1 MKISQ
6 KLEVRSQKSEVRSQK
21 SEVRS
26 QKLEVRSQKWAVK
39 SEKKPETK
47 LPNLKAKLFL
57 CFLTLLFMYSGVLS
71 AQFTIPEKPSFQT
84 SVYDY
89 ANVLSAEEKT
99 QLEEKLI
106 RYSDSTSTQIVV
118 ITIESLKGED
128 IGILTPRWG
137 QEWGI
142 GGSKE
147 NDNGVILLL
156 AKAERK
162 IWISPGY
169 GLEDKLTAGI
179 GGEITRNIII
189 PEFKAGSYY
198 RGLDKGA
205 DALFDVF
212 KGKYK
217 GERKSKGK
225 NFPILP
231 IIIIVVIVLVLASKN
246 KKGGGNSGNSGG
258 GPSLM
263 DVILLSSL
271 GRGGGFGGGSGGF
284 GGGSSGGGGFGGGFG
299 GGGFSGGGSGGS
311 W

>member
-1 MKISQ
+1 MKISNSKFQ
-6 KLEVRSQKSEVRSQK
+6 IPNRKGILQILFFVVCLFSFSQ
-21 SEVRS
+21 
-26 QKLEVRSQKWAVK
+26 
-39 SEKKPETK
+39 T
-47 LPNLKAKLFL
+47 F
-57 CFLTLLFMYSGVLS
+57 
-71 AQFTIPEKPSFQT
+71 AQFTIPEIPKLQT

-89 ANVLSAEEKT
+89 ANVLSADEKA

-128 IGILTPRWG
+128 IGILTPKWG
-137 QEWGI
+137 QTWGI
-142 GGSKE
+142 GGSEK
-147 NDNGVILLL
+147 NDNGVIILL

-162 IWISPGY
+162 IWISAGY

-198 RGLDKGA
+198 KGLDKGV

-217 GERKSKGK
+217 GERKQNNKDGEFPF
-225 NFPILP
+225 FPILVIIIV
-231 IIIIVVIVLVLASKN
+231 IIIIIANSKKN
-246 KKGGGNSGNSGG
+246 GGGNSGNRGG
-258 GPSLM
+258 GFDLA
-263 DVILLSSL
+263 DIIILSSL
-271 GRGGGFGGGSGGF
+271 GRSSGGFGGGGFGGGSSGGGF
-284 GGGSSGGGGFGGGFG
+284 GGGGFGGGFG

>member
-1 MKISQ
+1 MKNSKNII
-6 KLEVRSQKSEVRSQK
+6 
-21 SEVRS
+21 
-26 QKLEVRSQKWAVK
+26 
-39 SEKKPETK
+39 
-47 LPNLKAKLFL
+47 PNSTGIFPFTFFL
-57 CFLTLLFMYSGVLS
+57 LGFFTFTVSF

-89 ANVLSAEEKT
+89 AKVLSADEKA

-106 RYSDSTSTQIVV
+106 RYSDSTTTQIVV

-128 IGILTPRWG
+128 VSLLATKWG
-137 QEWGI
+137 QTWGI
-142 GGSKE
+142 GGTEKD
-147 NDNGVILLL
+147 DNGVVILL

-162 IWISPGY
+162 IAINPGY
-169 GLEDKLTAGI
+169 GLEDRLTAGI
-179 GGEITRNIII
+179 GGEIIRNIII

-217 GERKSKGK
+217 GERKQNKNK

-231 IIIIVVIVLVLASKN
+231 LIIIVVIILVLASKN
-246 KKGGGNSGNSGG
+246 KRGGGGNSGNSGG
-258 GPSLM
+258 GGPSLL
-263 DVILLSSL
+263 DVIILSNL
-271 GRGGGFGGGSGGF
+271 GRGGFGGGSGGF
-284 GGGSSGGGGFGGGFG
+284 GGGSSGGGFGGGGFGGGFG
-299 GGGFSGGGSGGS
+299 GGGFSGGGSSGS

>member
-1 MKISQ
+1 MKNSNNKILNSNRIFQ
-6 KLEVRSQKSEVRSQK
+6 
-21 SEVRS
+21 
-26 QKLEVRSQKWAVK
+26 
-39 SEKKPETK
+39 
-47 LPNLKAKLFL
+47 F
-57 CFLTLLFMYSGVLS
+57 TLLFITLFISNS
-71 AQFTIPEKPSFQT
+71 IFAQFDIPKKPDFQT

-89 ANVLSAEEKT
+89 ANVLSASEKT

-128 IGILTPRWG
+128 IGILTPKWA

-142 GGSKE
+142 GQAKE
-147 NDNGVILLL
+147 DNGVLILL

-169 GLEDKLTAGI
+169 GLEDRLTAGI

-217 GERKSKGK
+217 GERKQSKGK
-225 NFPILP
+225 GFPILP
-231 IIIIVVIVLVLASKN
+231 FIVIVVIVLILLSRSKRG
-246 KKGGGNSGNSGG
+246 GGGNSGSSG

-271 GRGGGFGGGSGGF
+271 GRSSGGGFGGF
-284 GGGSSGGGGFGGGFG
+284 GGGSSGGGGGFGGGFG

>member
-1 MKISQ
+1 MKIT
-6 KLEVRSQKSEVRSQK
+6 KYEVRD
-21 SEVRS
+21 
-26 QKLEVRSQKWAVK
+26 
-39 SEKKPETK
+39 TK
-47 LPNLKAKLFL
+47 YQGISKILFFVL
-57 CFLTLLFMYSGVLS
+57 VLFNVSNTF
-71 AQFTIPEKPSFQT
+71 AQYTIPEKPSFQT

-89 ANVLSAEEKT
+89 ANVLSADEKA

-128 IGILTPRWG
+128 IGILTPKWG
-137 QEWGI
+137 QIWGI
-142 GGSKE
+142 GGTAKE
-147 NDNGVILLL
+147 DNGVIILL
-156 AKAERK
+156 AKAEKK

-169 GLEDKLTAGI
+169 GLEDRLTAGI

-198 RGLDKGA
+198 KGLDKGA

-217 GERKSKGK
+217 GERKQTKGK
-225 NFPILP
+225 DFPILP
-231 IIIIVVIVLVLASKN
+231 IIIIAIIILVLISRN
-246 KKGGGNSGNSGG
+246 KKDGGNSGNSGG
-258 GPSLM
+258 GPSLL

-271 GRGGGFGGGSGGF
+271 GRGGGFGGGGSGGF

-299 GGGFSGGGSGGS
+299 GGGFSGGGSGGD